1 MLISWPQTY
10 NYVDNYRP
18 EPRFYILQNTA
29 FFKIFIESFKIC
41 LEVNAIV
48 LPLQPARLIR
58 PAPAELPQDRNVARV
73 GGCSGA
79 M

>member
-1 MLISWPQTY
+1 MIIS
-10 NYVDNYRP
+10 R
-18 EPRFYILQNTA
+18 
-29 FFKIFIESFKIC
+29 ESLHFSSIP
-41 LEVNAIV
+41 
-48 LPLQPARLIR
+48 LPLQPASLIR